1 MKIIF
6 IGSVYF
12 SKVMLE
18 KLIDLNANIVGVI
31 TKQNSDLNSDFVDLS
46 TISTINNIP
55 FLYSKNINNQETIY
69 WIKKLKSDIIFCF
82 GWSSLLKKDV
92 LKICPM
98 GVLGFHPALIPEN
111 RGRHP
116 LIWAKILGLE
126 KSGTTFFFMDEGADT
141 GDILDQKEFKIFFH
155 DDAASLYKKMIIN
168 SVDQLKTF
176 LPKLISNN
184 YPKIKQ
190 SNPGNTWRK
199 RSQIDGLIDFRMTSE
214 SICNLVRGLS
224 KPYVGAHCIYRNNEI
239 KIWEVELSNCDL
251 NNFEPGKVL
260 DIENNNTIKV
270 KTSDSAI
277 LLTKHNFEILPS
289 VGKYI
294 R

>member
-92 LKICPM
+92 
-98 GVLGFHPALIPEN
+98 H
-111 RGRHP
+111 H
-116 LIWAKILGLE
+116 
-126 KSGTTFFFMDEGADT
+126 
-141 GDILDQKEFKIFFH
+141 
-155 DDAASLYKKMIIN
+155 
-168 SVDQLKTF
+168 
-176 LPKLISNN
+176 
-184 YPKIKQ
+184 
-190 SNPGNTWRK
+190 
-199 RSQIDGLIDFRMTSE
+199 
-214 SICNLVRGLS
+214 
-224 KPYVGAHCIYRNNEI
+224 
-239 KIWEVELSNCDL
+239 
-251 NNFEPGKVL
+251 
-260 DIENNNTIKV
+260 
-270 KTSDSAI
+270 
-277 LLTKHNFEILPS
+277 
-289 VGKYI
+289 
-294 R
+294 

>member
-18 KLIDLNANIVGVI
+18 KLINLKSNIVGVI
-31 TKQNSDLNSDFVDLS
+31 TKEHSAFNSDFEDLS
-46 TISTINNIP
+46 LISIKNNIP
-55 FLYSKNINNQETIY
+55 FLYTENINNQETIF

-82 GWSSLLKKDV
+82 GWSSLIKKDI
-92 LKICPM
+92 LELCPM
-98 GVLGFHPALIPEN
+98 GVLGFHPALIPNN

-126 KSGTTFFFMDEGADT
+126 KSGTTFFFMDEGADS
-141 GDILDQKEFKIFFH
+141 GDILDQKEFKISFE
-155 DDAASLYKKMIIN
+155 DNAASLYNKMIEN
-168 SVDQLKTF
+168 SIEQLKIF
-176 LPKLISNN
+176 IPKLTSNN
-184 YPKIKQ
+184 YPRTKQ
-190 SNPGNTWRK
+190 NQLGNSWRK
-199 RSQIDGLIDFRMTSE
+199 RNQIDGLIDFRMTSE

-224 KPYVGAHCIYRNNEI
+224 KPYFGAHCIYKNKEI
-239 KIWEVELSNCDL
+239 KVWEIELSTSDL

-260 DIENNNTIKV
+260 DVVDDNIKI
-270 KTSDSAI
+270 KTSNGSVI
-277 LLTKHNFEILPS
+277 LINHNFETIPS

-294 R
+294 K